1 MKIKS
6 IMGIGLMLA
15 LTGMTAGCGLDH
27 SDPAPAVTTQQA
39 AYGGNAL
46 QGPVND
52 GLVIAKKVG
61 NTDFSKIENVS
72 AGVPEDSVRTTTDG
86 TGKFSFTK
94 VPAYPHTLIMVAGS
108 GKDALTN
115 QPNIQMMAKSGST
128 YITPLTTLV
137 ATDTTGTVEAK
148 LVALAGKPV
157 GSSIGD
163 VDTTNTTAAA
173 MIVAKTVETVVAAM
187 SATVSAATNATTP
200 AQQAATTAQ
209 LSVVQSQTMQA
220 IAAQVATVSVSTL
233 QTPSTLLSAV
243 MTPAITTAA
252 GTVDTGAGNIT
263 IGNAGAIATAIAT
276 AAVDSSATVISG
288 TTSVTGTTANTSTA
302 VVAESD
308 KINFNAAAGSAAATA
323 VATITTKT
331 NTAVTTA
338 SAPANITATAITTYT
353 PPVIVVHTALAPAI
367 TSSVLTIP
375 QSGSTTIVIT
385 FNHAI
390 DTSVGTI
397 TVGGVAL
404 TPSYSADKTFAT
416 VTLASKPAAGATVA
430 VVVSGYKAGS
440 LTPAELAASYAAA
453 MEPTSYAHTV
463 PAGIVTGATGSSSIN
478 F

>member
-6 IMGIGLMLA
+6 LMGIGLMLT
-15 LTGMTAGCGLDH
+15 LTGMMAGCGLDH
-27 SDPAPAVTTQQA
+27 SDAAPSVTTQQA
-39 AYGGNAL
+39 AYGGSAL

-61 NTDFSKIENVS
+61 NTDFSKVENVS
-72 AGVPEDSVRTTTDG
+72 AGVPEDSVRTANDG

-94 VPAYPHTLIMVAGS
+94 VPAYPHTLVMVAGS

-115 QPNIQMMAKSGST
+115 KPNIQMFAKSGST

-137 ATDTTGTVEAK
+137 ASATDAATSAAIEAK
-148 LVALAGKPV
+148 LVAIAGMPV
-157 GSSIGD
+157 GTSIGD

-173 MIVAKTVETVVAAM
+173 MVVTKSIESAVTAM
-187 SATVSAATNATTP
+187 GATVSAA
-200 AQQAATTAQ
+200 AATTSKTVSDAQ
-209 LSVVQSQTMQA
+209 ASVVQSQTLQA
-220 IAAQVATVSVSTL
+220 LAAAVNNASTAQLSTPKSLNDVVITPALTSAVNTIDNTSSNLNITASSSAVAVATAL
-233 QTPSTLLSAV
+233 
-243 MTPAITTAA
+243 
-252 GTVDTGAGNIT
+252 
-263 IGNAGAIATAIAT
+263 AT
-276 AAVDSSATVISG
+276 AAVDASAKAINGASSGSSD
-288 TTSVTGTTANTSTA
+288 TTRVGTGTTADTKL
-302 VVAESD
+302 AEST
-308 KINFNAAAGSAAATA
+308 KINTTTTA
-323 VATITTKT
+323 QVPAATITT
-331 NTAVTTA
+331 TAANLTVTAAFT
-338 SAPANITATAITTYT
+338 STDIVNAP
-353 PPVIVVHTALAPAI
+353 VVHTALAPAI